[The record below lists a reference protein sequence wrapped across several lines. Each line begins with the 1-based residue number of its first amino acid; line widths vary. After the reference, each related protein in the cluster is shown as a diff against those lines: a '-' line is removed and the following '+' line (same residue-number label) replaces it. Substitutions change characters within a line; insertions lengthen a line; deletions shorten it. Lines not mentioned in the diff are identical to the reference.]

1 MSRNAV
7 VVKAAEKGVAA
18 VVMYTEGD
26 LENGVERGTV
36 MNGMGDPLTPG
47 WGSVEDGERL
57 GFEDGEVLKR
67 FPGVPSMPV
76 SEEIAERI
84 MRTLEGGRVPEEWKG
99 TLKSYVRGIGP
110 GPTML
115 NFTYQVCFSSVWS
128 LDHLCFVLFCLFCHC
143 KILACTFYLV
153 GGSVR
158 YVFC

>member
-7 VVKAAEKGVAA
+7 VVKAAEKGVEA

-26 LENGVERGTV
+26 YKDGVERGTV

-47 WGSVEDGERL
+47 WGSVGDGERL
-57 GFEDGEVLKR
+57 GFEDSEVVKR

-76 SEEIAERI
+76 SEEIAKRI

-99 TLKSYVRGIGP
+99 TLKSFVTRIGP

-115 NFTYQVCFSSVWS
+115 NFTYQGEKKDGDN
-128 LDHLCFVLFCLFCHC
+128 L
-143 KILACTFYLV
+143 
-153 GGSVR
+153 
-158 YVFC
+158 